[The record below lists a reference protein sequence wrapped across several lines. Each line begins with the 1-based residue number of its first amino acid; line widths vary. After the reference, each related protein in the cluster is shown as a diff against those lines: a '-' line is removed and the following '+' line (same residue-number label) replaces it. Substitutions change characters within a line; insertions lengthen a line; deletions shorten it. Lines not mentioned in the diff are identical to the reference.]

1 MYNVGLGVGNAIIV
15 MAEGF
20 FLVVPLWVE
29 RKSISQR
36 WNVYTDEIH
45 FGWES
50 SEFHI
55 WKLYLTAIPILGMKM
70 QRWIIEKEV
79 ANQNQPT
86 NVSCTMP
93 PETWIER
100 VILNQHNQQANEMV
114 LKQLH

>member
-1 MYNVGLGVGNAIIV
+1 
-15 MAEGF
+15 
-20 FLVVPLWVE
+20 
-29 RKSISQR
+29 
-36 WNVYTDEIH
+36 
-45 FGWES
+45 
-50 SEFHI
+50 
-55 WKLYLTAIPILGMKM
+55 MKM

-100 VILNQHNQQANEMV
+100 VVLNQHNQQANEMV